1 MQKLSVSGMARS
13 RSSPKSVDTG
23 AYASF
28 RREKAGGDLTV
39 VNGEHPI
46 FLELA
51 HVRKQFGSL
60 SVLSDVSFQ
69 MDEGEIVGL
78 IGPNGAGKTTLF
90 NVITGFY
97 HPNQGTIRFHG
108 RSLLGLKPHQICRRG
123 IARTFQLVRVFP
135 SMTALENVLVGA
147 IYSKRRKRKHL
158 LNQALECLKILNLEE
173 MKNTPSAYLT
183 HSDRRLVETAMVLAS
198 QPTLALL
205 DEPLA
210 GLNPTETEKI
220 MEIIQ
225 DIRDQHGISILW
237 IEHKIDAVFNICDRV
252 VVLDYGLKIAD
263 GKPEEIA
270 KDPKVI
276 EAYLGESP
284 A

>member
-1 MQKLSVSGMARS
+1 V
-13 RSSPKSVDTG
+13 
-23 AYASF
+23 
-28 RREKAGGDLTV
+28 
-39 VNGEHPI
+39 
-46 FLELA
+46 
-51 HVRKQFGSL
+51 
-60 SVLSDVSFQ
+60 
-69 MDEGEIVGL
+69 DEGEIVGL

-90 NVITGFY
+90 NVITGIY
-97 HPNQGTIRFHG
+97 RPNQGAILFNG
-108 RSLLGLKPHQICRRG
+108 KNLIGLKPHQICRRG

-147 IYSKRRKRKHL
+147 IYSKRGGRKYFL
-158 LNQALECLKILNLEE
+158 DQALECLKILDLEDE
-173 MKNTPSAYLT
+173 KNTISAHLT
-183 HSDRRLVETAMVLAS
+183 HSDRRLVETATVMAS

-210 GLNPTETEKI
+210 GLNPTEMEKI
-220 MEIIQ
+220 MKIIRE
-225 DIRDQHGISILW
+225 IRDRRGITILW
-237 IEHKIDAVFNICDRV
+237 IEHKIDAVFNLCDRV

>member
-1 MQKLSVSGMARS
+1 
-13 RSSPKSVDTG
+13 
-23 AYASF
+23 
-28 RREKAGGDLTV
+28 
-39 VNGEHPI
+39 
-46 FLELA
+46 
-51 HVRKQFGSL
+51 
-60 SVLSDVSFQ
+60 
-69 MDEGEIVGL
+69 MDKGEIVGL

-90 NVITGFY
+90 NVITGIY
-97 HPNQGTIRFHG
+97 RPNEGAIRFNG
-108 RSLLGLKPHQICRRG
+108 KDLIGLKPHQICRRG

-147 IYSKRRKRKHL
+147 IYSKRGTRKHFL
-158 LNQALECLKILNLEE
+158 KDALECLKILNLEE
-173 MKNTPSAYLT
+173 AKDTVSAHLT
-183 HSDRRLVETAMVLAS
+183 HSDRRLVETATVMAS

-210 GLNPTETEKI
+210 GLNPTEMEKI
-220 MEIIQ
+220 MKIIKE
-225 DIRDQHGISILW
+225 IRDRHGITILW

-252 VVLDYGLKIAD
+252 VVLEYGLKIAD

-276 EAYLGESP
+276 EAYLGESH